1 MIVRSRDERAF
12 SVMTLKVLCISTN
25 FSTATNSHLYFVG
38 QVGVEKDTRYHP
50 LMIPMLE
57 IPSQLGYEYPCFKQ
71 YHCGQESSI
80 DVYVLLDSMKFSIY
94 TCSSYLFNFLTVRLD
109 YQVYCFWSYALT
121 FAYRAPE
128 TENYIQW
135 RFSLFSQRF
144 YSSQITGPECL
155 RDTLTRIPHSC
166 TSSNSDSQG

>member
-1 MIVRSRDERAF
+1 MCCQQWAG
-12 SVMTLKVLCISTN
+12 SVFKYCRPAWLWN
-25 FSTATNSHLYFVG
+25 STATNSHLYFVG
-38 QVGVEKDTRYHP
+38 QVAVEKDTRYHP

-57 IPSQLGYEYPCFKQ
+57 VPSKLGYEYLCCKQ

-80 DVYVLLDSMKFSIY
+80 DVYVLLDSKKFFIY
-94 TCSSYLFNFLTVRLD
+94 TCSRYLFNFWTVRLD

-121 FAYRAPE
+121 LAYRAPASE
-128 TENYIQW
+128 YYIQC

-155 RDTLTRIPHSC
+155 RW
-166 TSSNSDSQG
+166 